1 MLHLLVAVAFPSLA
15 SAQDCDAQALA
26 AEVAEATPM
35 SAARAYVQLAACDA
49 GVAKEVAAETLP
61 RLLAGDEANQAAVA
75 AIKAGAP
82 DAVVSWMD
90 GLQAD
95 ERSRA
100 IRGLGEECNESVELQ
115 SFFVDRAAK
124 LGEKFWSDRW
134 YRALTTCRQA
144 SVQAILSAEID
155 KGMGVDRTR
164 YFSVLETYARS
175 AGPDALARLTTIA
188 KDIDDA
194 EAEVNVVSAFADA
207 ARVGTPDG
215 ADAATAAAA
224 SAAIKGIAGDLTKKG
239 VEQARMT
246 LLALGDEQGS
256 DDLVAVRYKEADQGG
271 GNFLW
276 GAIAEEKATCKNG
289 KLMQRVHVASVTER
303 GNTWPDQLLEKVE
316 AAAEVNWE
324 LNLAAKCKGTGETS
338 WHVSPTP
345 FASESEFQTWAD
357 KMTDERKDDAAKFV
371 RLDVEPLQ
379 I

>member
-1 MLHLLVAVAFPSLA
+1 MLHLLVVAALTSPA

-26 AEVAEATPM
+26 KETAEATPS
-35 SAARAYVQLAACDA
+35 SAARAYVQLAACDS
-49 GVAKEVAAETLP
+49 GVAKTVAAETLP
-61 RLLAGDEANQAAVA
+61 RLLSGDDANQAAVA

-100 IRGLGEECNESVELQ
+100 IRALGEECNASAELQ

-134 YRALTTCRQA
+134 YRALTNCRQP
-144 SVQAILSAEID
+144 SVQAILSTEID
-155 KGMGVDRTR
+155 KGLGADRTR
-164 YFSVLETYARS
+164 FFSVLETYARS
-175 AGPDALARLTTIA
+175 AGPDAVSRLKAIA
-188 KDIDDA
+188 KDIDDP
-194 EAEVNVVSAFADA
+194 EGEVNVVAAFADA
-207 ARVGTPDG
+207 ARVGTPEG
-215 ADAATAAAA
+215 ADEATAAAA
-224 SAAIKGIAGDLTKKG
+224 SAAIKEIAPELTTKG

-256 DDLVAVRYKEADQGG
+256 DDLVAVRYKEVDQGDG
-271 GNFLW
+271 TFIW

-289 KLMQRVHVASVTER
+289 KVSQRMHVASVKER
-303 GNTWPDQLLEKVE
+303 GNTWPDQLEEKVS

-324 LNLAAKCKGTGETS
+324 LNLAAKCKGTGETT

-345 FASESEFQTWAD
+345 FASEADFGSWAD
-357 KMTDERKDDAAKFV
+357 KVIEDRKDDAAKFV